1 MHALITIC
9 VCQSILL
16 IVAGLAIAYDIHLNH
31 KEQ

>member
-1 MHALITIC
+1 MHALIIIC

-16 IVAGLAIAYDIHLNH
+16 IVAGITIACDIHLNH